1 MNQRFYSLDVFRGA
15 TVALMILVNNP
26 GSWSYIYPPLE
37 HAPWHGCTP
46 TDLVFP
52 FFLFAV
58 GNALAF
64 VLPRLEQA
72 GTPAVLQ
79 KILKRTLLIFAIGL
93 FLNWAPF
100 IRWDGELLKSKPWE
114 YANSQGT
121 IVGIRI
127 LGVLQRIALSY
138 CFAALIVYF
147 FKVRGAIVISIVL
160 LLGYWLL
167 TWAFGTGDPYS
178 LAGYFGINVDKIVLG
193 ESHMYHGEG
202 VAFDPEGI
210 TSTLTSIVQ
219 VVFGYFAG
227 RYILQSNKTAAT
239 AGNGPSYNMLAHLLI
254 AGTLLVAAA
263 FCWDMTFPINK
274 KIWTSSYVLYTTG
287 LALQVLS
294 VLIYMI
300 EFKKVPTQQWVPF
313 TKKTCFIAGTIAIVL
328 SFVLHFGAAVGYIP
342 ALLASV
348 AATAVVLVFITNNW
362 SRFFDVFGK
371 NPLFIFVLS
380 GFLPRVLALL
390 RWVDHVDDKGKK
402 IYTSTLPWFYEHLCK
417 PVSVNLKNGSLLYA
431 ICTIFF
437 YWLIVYV
444 LDKKKI
450 YIKV

>member
-1 MNQRFYSLDVFRGA
+1 MSQRFYSLDVFRGA

-26 GSWSYIYPPLE
+26 GSWSYIYAPLE

-72 GTPAVLQ
+72 GTAAVLQ
-79 KILKRTLLIFAIGL
+79 KVLKRTLLIFAIGL
-93 FLNWAPF
+93 FLNWSPF
-100 IRWDGELLKSKPWE
+100 VRWDGEVLKLKPWE
-114 YANSQGT
+114 YLSSTGS
-121 IVGIRI
+121 IIGIRI

-138 CFAALIVYF
+138 CFAALIIYF
-147 FKVRGAIVISIVL
+147 FKVRGAIIISIIIL
-160 LLGYWLL
+160 IGYWLIS
-167 TWAFGTGDPYS
+167 WVMGTGDPFS
-178 LAGYFGINVDKIVLG
+178 LAGYWGTNVDKAILG
-193 ESHMYHGEG
+193 EAHMYHGEG
-202 VAFDPEGI
+202 IAFDPEGL
-210 TSTLTSIVQ
+210 TSTVTAIVQ
-219 VVFGYFAG
+219 VICGYLVG
-227 RYILQSNKTAAT
+227 RYIVLSGKKNPGSSTT
-239 AGNGPSYNMLAHLLI
+239 PSYDMLAHLLI
-254 AGTLLVAAA
+254 AGTLLVAVA

-294 VLIYMI
+294 ILIFLV
-300 EFKKVPTQQWVPF
+300 EFKKVPTQKWVPSSL
-313 TKKTCFIAGTIAIVL
+313 TTWIIAMTLAIVTA
-328 SFVLHFGAAVGYIP
+328 VLFYLLAGVPLASGILAFAAV
-342 ALLASV
+342 A
-348 AATAVVLVFITNNW
+348 AVVLLFATNNW

-390 RWVDHVDDKGKK
+390 RWVDHIDDKGKK
-402 IYTSTLPWFYEHLCK
+402 VYTSTLPWFYEHLCK
-417 PVSVNLKNGSLLYA
+417 PVSANLKNGSLLYA
-431 ICTIFF
+431 VCTIFF
-437 YWLIVYV
+437 YWSIVYL